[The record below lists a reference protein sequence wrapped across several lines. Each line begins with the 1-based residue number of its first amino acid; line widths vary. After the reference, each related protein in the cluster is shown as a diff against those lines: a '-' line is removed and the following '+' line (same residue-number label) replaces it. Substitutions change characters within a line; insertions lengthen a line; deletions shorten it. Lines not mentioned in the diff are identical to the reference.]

1 MEGSSGSV
9 NPASHLPDDPLLD
22 YHNVLQDLKE
32 LYVELSFLQQQELEL
47 KRELWARDPES
58 SIQARDRAASYGVV
72 HITTQIMAVDAQ
84 IRCFNLDRTYLERIL
99 NLERPD
105 ASV

>member
-1 MEGSSGSV
+1 MVESSDRSS
-9 NPASHLPDDPLLD
+9 PPTSHIPDDPLRD
-22 YHNVLQDLKE
+22 YSLILQDLKE

-47 KRELWARDPES
+47 KRELWSRDPET

-72 HITTQIMAVDAQ
+72 HITTQIMAVDTQ
-84 IRCFNLDRTYLERIL
+84 IRCLTLDKIYLERVL
-99 NLERPD
+99 